1 MFKFCTLI
9 GVLVVFESATPGFAA
24 QGQSKS
30 GRCYN
35 EQACMTACSQSGGHY
50 CNLWCQRQAAEL
62 PPCKS

>member
-50 CNLWCQRQAAEL
+50 CNL
-62 PPCKS
+62 